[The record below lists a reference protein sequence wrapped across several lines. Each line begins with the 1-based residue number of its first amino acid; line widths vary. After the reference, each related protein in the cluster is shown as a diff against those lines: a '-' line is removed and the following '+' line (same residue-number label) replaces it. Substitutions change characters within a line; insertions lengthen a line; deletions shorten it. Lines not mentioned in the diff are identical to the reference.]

1 MQYQQFTPE
10 MRKTHTILVP
20 NMLPIHFRLLISI
33 FGQFGYHMELLESS
47 SRTVV
52 EEGLKNVHNDT
63 CYPALLV
70 VGQFIEALKSGK
82 YDPDK
87 TALLITQ
94 TGGGCRASNY
104 IHLLRKALEK
114 AGLSFVPVV
123 SLNLSGLEKN
133 PGFKLSPKL
142 KPYFQWVLPIL
153 IVIILLQGLL

>member
-70 VGQFIEALKSGK
+70 VGQFMEALKSGK

-94 TGGGCRASNY
+94 TGRRLPSIQLHPPAPKMRGTAVSASSGHLSELCRT
-104 IHLLRKALEK
+104 
-114 AGLSFVPVV
+114 
-123 SLNLSGLEKN
+123 
-133 PGFKLSPKL
+133 
-142 KPYFQWVLPIL
+142 
-153 IVIILLQGLL
+153 

>member
-1 MQYQQFTPE
+1 MQYQQFIPE

-70 VGQFIEALKSGK
+70 VGQFMEALKAANMTPTKLPCSL
-82 YDPDK
+82 PRQ
-87 TALLITQ
+87 A
-94 TGGGCRASNY
+94 A
-104 IHLLRKALEK
+104 A
-114 AGLSFVPVV
+114 AGLPTTSTCSGNAWHSSFRKFRS
-123 SLNLSGLEKN
+123 SL
-133 PGFKLSPKL
+133 
-142 KPYFQWVLPIL
+142 
-153 IVIILLQGLL
+153 

>member
-70 VGQFIEALKSGK
+70 VGQFMEALKSGK
-82 YDPDK
+82 YDPSGIQLHSPAPEMRG
-87 TALLITQ
+87 TAVSASSGHLSEL
-94 TGGGCRASNY
+94 CRT
-104 IHLLRKALEK
+104 
-114 AGLSFVPVV
+114 
-123 SLNLSGLEKN
+123 
-133 PGFKLSPKL
+133 
-142 KPYFQWVLPIL
+142 
-153 IVIILLQGLL
+153 

>member
-52 EEGLKNVHNDT
+52 EEGLKNVHNVT

-70 VGQFIEALKSGK
+70 VGQFMEALF
-82 YDPDK
+82 
-87 TALLITQ
+87 TAG
-94 TGGGCRASNY
+94 TGRGDRRN
-104 IHLLRKALEK
+104 
-114 AGLSFVPVV
+114 
-123 SLNLSGLEKN
+123 
-133 PGFKLSPKL
+133 
-142 KPYFQWVLPIL
+142 Q
-153 IVIILLQGLL
+153 LQRHDLHP